1 MHWKPSL
8 LYISDTIFLISS
20 FEEKKLL
27 HMPFFQQ
34 QKSGGVLV
42 KSGGFLVKGGGVLVK
57 SGGVKLVGGILVVG
71 VF

>member
-1 MHWKPSL
+1 MKCPEK
-8 LYISDTIFLISS
+8 YI
-20 FEEKKLL
+20 KLL

-57 SGGVKLVGGILVVG
+57 MGVEPNRNK
-71 VF
+71 